1 MASDRPVSPPLVIL
15 DANLLYPFQLRN
27 LLVQFGVDAVITPR
41 WSRGCG
47 LRQLVFVIV
56 GKPRIPAL
64 EQWPKRA
71 VERPRSGLQQQ
82 MRAALGPLH
91 LLPLGEALADDG
103 VHRAFGQ
110 A

>member
-1 MASDRPVSPPLVIL
+1 MCGYSRRGGLSRLVS
-15 DANLLYPFQLRN
+15 
-27 LLVQFGVDAVITPR
+27 
-41 WSRGCG
+41 
-47 LRQLVFVIV
+47 IV
-56 GKPRIPAL
+56 VGQPWIPAL
-64 EQWPKRA
+64 EQRPERA
-71 VERPRSGLQQQ
+71 VERPRSSLQQQ